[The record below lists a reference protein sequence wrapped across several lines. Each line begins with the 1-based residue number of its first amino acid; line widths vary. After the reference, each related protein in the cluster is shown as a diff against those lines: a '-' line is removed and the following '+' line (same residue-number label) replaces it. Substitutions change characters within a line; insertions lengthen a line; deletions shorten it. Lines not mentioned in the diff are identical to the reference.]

1 MNMRLVKK
9 SILTIGAGFF
19 ICAASY
25 AQSDLQQF
33 VGTGTDFA
41 NLARTENAHSR
52 MITGSGVNTFNPKE
66 ETVGHRY
73 ISADWMHGSV
83 VDMKDT
89 LFNNPSFLYNYDK
102 MTQSLLLTQD
112 RQQVIEIYKD
122 QIKSFTLKNNDL
134 DVEYV
139 RNPLMPEG
147 PFLQVITSGKKYIL
161 SQTTTTKFIKSDYST
176 NGIAESGNRYDEYK
190 DNYTFYI
197 SEPGLKNI
205 RKVELKRK
213 AIKNA
218 FLQDEVAVKNFLNKS
233 YTETLDGNFLRAL
246 VENLNNN

>member
-1 MNMRLVKK
+1 MNMRLLKK
-9 SILTIGAGFF
+9 PILTIGAGLF
-19 ICAASY
+19 ICVASY

-73 ISADWMHGSV
+73 VSTDWLHGSV
-83 VDMKDT
+83 VNMKDT

-102 MTQSLLLTQD
+102 ITQSLLLTQD
-112 RQQVIEIYKD
+112 KQQVIEIYKD

-134 DVEYV
+134 EVEYV
-139 RNPLMPEG
+139 RNPLIPDG
-147 PFLQVITSGKKYIL
+147 PFLQVVTSGKKYIL
-161 SQTTTTKFIKSDYST
+161 SQTVITKFIKADYST

-190 DNYTFYI
+190 DDYTFYI
-197 SEPGLKNI
+197 SDPGLKNI
-205 RKVELKRK
+205 RKVALKRK
-213 AIKNA
+213 SIRNA
-218 FLQDEVAVKNFLNKS
+218 FPQDEVAVKNFLDKN
-233 YTETLDGNFLRAL
+233 YTEQLDGNFLIAL